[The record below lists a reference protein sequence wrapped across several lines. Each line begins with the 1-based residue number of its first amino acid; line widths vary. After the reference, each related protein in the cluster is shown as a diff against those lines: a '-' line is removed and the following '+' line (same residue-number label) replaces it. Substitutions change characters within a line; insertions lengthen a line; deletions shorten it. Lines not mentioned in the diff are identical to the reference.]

1 MEIMLRL
8 NSMNNDITYFEID
21 EHDQE
26 IINIKIVISLYKS
39 LLKESIITEKE
50 YESLVNKICRT
61 FNIN

>member
-1 MEIMLRL
+1 
-8 NSMNNDITYFEID
+8 MNNDITYFEID